1 MKISYL
7 AATTGGQPTRKLSG
21 DRNAAVGVGAA
32 TPGAPLTSDLRTSD
46 GSGATS
52 STATTAGARA
62 HARAQHGRTAEH
74 MRHVPASTS
83 PTVPDGVPAERLV
96 WSETVAPGGYTTAVL
111 ARGTRIRM
119 TDVDGDACAHLL
131 LHRADATH
139 ERLNVADTVKVP
151 WQAYLGSGHPLL
163 SGFGRVLATVV
174 GDTSGHHDSLAGT
187 TTRAGNEARYGA
199 GAPESP
205 APAGREL
212 LLLAALKNG
221 MGQRDLVPSVSF
233 FQGVRVDGDGV
244 LQWQGSAGSGTTV
257 DLLLHVDA
265 VVLLANT
272 AHPMDPRPQFTCSPL
287 HIHAWPAA
295 TDLARLTAGD
305 LVGELGPEHR
315 QAIANTDADLA
326 ARGAL

>member
-1 MKISYL
+1 M
-7 AATTGGQPTRKLSG
+7 
-21 DRNAAVGVGAA
+21 
-32 TPGAPLTSDLRTSD
+32 TSDLRTSD
-46 GSGATS
+46 GAEALS

-74 MRHVPASTS
+74 MRHIPATGA
-83 PTVPDGVPAERLV
+83 PAPPEGIPAERLV
-96 WSETVAPGGYTTAVL
+96 WSEAVAPGGYTAAVL
-111 ARGTRIRM
+111 ARGTRIRL
-119 TDVDGDACAHLL
+119 TDVHGDACAHVL

-151 WQAYLGSGHPLL
+151 WQAYLGKGHPLL

-174 GDTSGHHDSLAGT
+174 ADTSAHHDALAGT
-187 TTRAGNEARYGA
+187 TTRDGNDAKYGA
-199 GAPESP
+199 SGPQSA

-233 FQGVRVDGDGV
+233 FQGVRVDADGV
-244 LQWQGSAGSGTTV
+244 LQWRGSAGPGTTV
-257 DLLLHVDA
+257 DLLLHVDTI
-265 VVLLANT
+265 VSLANT
-272 AHPMDPRPQFTCSPL
+272 AHPLDPRPQFTCSTL
-287 HIHAWPAA
+287 HLHAWPAA
-295 TDLARLTAGD
+295 TELDLLSAGE
-305 LVGELGPEHR
+305 LIGPLGPEHR